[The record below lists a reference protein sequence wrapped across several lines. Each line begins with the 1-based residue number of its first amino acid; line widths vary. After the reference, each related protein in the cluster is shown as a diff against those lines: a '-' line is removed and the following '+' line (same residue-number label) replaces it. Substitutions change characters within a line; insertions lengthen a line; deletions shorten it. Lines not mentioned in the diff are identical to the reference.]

1 MEWVGMREKKNL
13 LTLVRGGVGMG
24 MAGGAR
30 ARSELMDAAD
40 AMIGEKGEEW
50 IWQLRRG
57 LVLVV
62 ERKGKGRVLGLKVRL
77 RVRVWL
83 RLRDFKVSSD
93 DIADTFIFTQLRR
106 IGIIGLTPPSFHSF
120 PVVASGNGRRDRK
133 PPVDTGTGQPTLGF
147 NLHLSRLDL
156 FLVQKSRNFEQKK
169 KIRSRKS
176 DSNNKCDKRCISSQC
191 H

>member
-30 ARSELMDAAD
+30 ARSELRDAAD

-106 IGIIGLTPPSFHSF
+106 IGIIGLTPTFFSFLS
-120 PVVASGNGRRDRK
+120 GRR
-133 PPVDTGTGQPTLGF
+133 
-147 NLHLSRLDL
+147 
-156 FLVQKSRNFEQKK
+156 
-169 KIRSRKS
+169 
-176 DSNNKCDKRCISSQC
+176 
-191 H
+191 